1 MKSKKG
7 QYGYFDSEKKRRI
20 LFAVIALAVPLT
32 VILTSWAYFGTRNNL
47 FTVIG
52 AVLMIPFAMSIV
64 SLIMFLMR
72 KSIPQAEY
80 DTIRPHEGDLTCA
93 YELYMTTEKKN
104 YLVDCLVICGNE
116 VVGLMTEPNAR
127 LRECEQHVTKML
139 RADGYRCNVHMMDSI
154 PKFTRRMDE
163 LNAHAAELRA
173 GLKFTPNPAYEGF
186 GREDMIM
193 HTCLSI
199 SL

>member
-20 LFAVIALAVPLT
+20 LFAVIALAVPLI
-32 VILTSWAYFGTRNNL
+32 VILTSQAYFGTRNNL

-72 KSIPQAEY
+72 KSIPREEY
-80 DTIRPHEGDLTCA
+80 DEIHPHEGNLTCA

-116 VVGLMTEPNAR
+116 VVGLMTQPKAA
-127 LRECEQHVTKML
+127 LREAEQHLTKML
-139 RADGYRCNVHMMDSI
+139 RADGYKCNVHMMDSVA
-154 PKFTRRMDE
+154 KFTKRMDE
-163 LNAHAAELRA
+163 LNEHAPELRR
-173 GLKFTPNPAYEGF
+173 GLHFTPNPAYEGY

-193 HTCLSI
+193 HTCLAI